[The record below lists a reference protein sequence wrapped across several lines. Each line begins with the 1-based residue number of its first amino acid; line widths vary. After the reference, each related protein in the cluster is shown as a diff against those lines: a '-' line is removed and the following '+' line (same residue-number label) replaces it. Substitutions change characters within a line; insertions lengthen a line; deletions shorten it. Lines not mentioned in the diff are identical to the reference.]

1 MTLYAPQIDL
11 PSGAYAPDAWR
22 AGDVVCLPLQ
32 HVVSRDADGQPLSR
46 AGDFV
51 WDLSCYRIPKKI
63 SRLPFWYWRNSP
75 RVIQQCELS
84 PDRIARIREMQYL
97 MLLRM
102 YRSERPTG
110 FVQLRA
116 LKGIL
121 DNLAWFAEERRSSL
135 LDVLNNAKNL
145 DEYIVH
151 VPSAKAHV
159 LMIWLRFLQTM
170 DPKNDLGFE
179 LAKPRLWGELLEKAK
194 RYRESQTQHAPLPT
208 RIYLQ
213 LIQSLGT
220 ELLAL
225 ETHWPRIEAAIRE
238 AAVLHKAHLAN
249 ANKMSASFGPEL
261 IRRHSVEG
269 ILIEYGCDLSSRGLT
284 AMLVHIQRLAK
295 LQIHVFSGMRDREAQ
310 YLPYHCMDLQ
320 RAGHGR
326 RTAWIRGVT
335 TKLSGGRAKRTGWVT
350 TEDQGFRAIRFA
362 QKVAGLIYEILGVSP
377 SAKESDKNEFPL
389 FVSTANL
396 PWNNRDADSDY
407 GHLPNQNL
415 HLKLLP
421 ESVKN
426 KLYGVIG
433 AEDLD
438 ELEAI
443 NPFRDWATEPAFEV
457 GSRWHIKTH
466 QLRRS
471 LALYANA
478 SGLVKSSSLRR
489 QLQHI
494 TNEMGYYYGRGSLYA
509 KNFLKEDPDG
519 FREHIAIEW
528 QDCEQ
533 EAQYL
538 SFTRDV
544 LNSDEPLHGPAGIFY
559 DLLKQRGEV
568 MAESEVQ
575 GQLKA
580 GRMAY
585 KSHPLGG
592 CTNVGICNKQKG
604 LRLTSGIC
612 VSEACKSLIGKHSK
626 IIKLIPVQRN
636 VVAHLDPDSIVYQ
649 MEKEELEILEEAE
662 ARWRQSSMRKDNGD
676 PVATLAQLD
685 AVVSRVPEIR
695 TSKREVRL

>member
-1 MTLYAPQIDL
+1 MTVYAPQIEL
-11 PSGAYAPDAWR
+11 PAGAHAP
-22 AGDVVCLPLQ
+22 
-32 HVVSRDADGQPLSR
+32 DGQPLSR

-63 SRLPFWYWRNSP
+63 SRLPFWYWRSSP
-75 RVIQQCELS
+75 RVIRQSELT

-102 YRSERPTG
+102 YRSERPSG

-116 LKGIL
+116 LKGVL

-159 LMIWLRFLQTM
+159 LMIWLRFLQTLN
-170 DPKNDLGFE
+170 PKNDLGFE
-179 LAKPRLWGELLEKAK
+179 LAKPRLWGDLLEKAK
-194 RYRESQTQHAPLPT
+194 RYRENQSQHAPLPT

-220 ELLAL
+220 ELVVL
-225 ETHWPRIEAAIRE
+225 ETHWPRIDAAIRE
-238 AAVLHKAHLAN
+238 AAVLHSAHLAKGK
-249 ANKMSASFGPEL
+249 KMSASFGPEL
-261 IRRHSVEG
+261 IRRHAVEQ

-295 LQIHVFSGMRDREAQ
+295 LQIHVFSGMRDGEAQ
-310 YLPYHCMDLQ
+310 YLPYHCMNLQ
-320 RAGHGR
+320 QAGHGR
-326 RTAWIRGVT
+326 KTAWIQGVT

-362 QKVAGLIYEILGVSP
+362 QKVADVVYEILGATP

-389 FVSTANL
+389 FVSTAGL
-396 PWNNRDADSDY
+396 PWIKRGADSNE
-407 GHLPNQNL
+407 GHIPNQNL

-421 ESVKN
+421 ENVKN

-433 AEDLD
+433 AEDLE
-438 ELEAI
+438 ELDAI
-443 NPFRDWATEPAFEV
+443 DPFRDWATEPAFEV
-457 GSRWHIKTH
+457 GSRWHLKTH

-494 TNEMGYYYGRGSLYA
+494 TNEMSYYYGRGSLYA
-509 KNFLKEDPDG
+509 RNFLKDAPDG
-519 FREHIAIEW
+519 FKEHIAVEW
-528 QDCEQ
+528 QDSEQ

-568 MAESEVQ
+568 MAESEVK

-636 VVAHLDPDSIVYQ
+636 IVAHLDPDSIVYQ
-649 MEKEELEILEEAE
+649 MEKEELEILEDAE
-662 ARWRQSSMRKDNGD
+662 VRWRQSYMRKGFGE
-676 PVATLAQLD
+676 PSATLAQLGED
-685 AVVSRVPEIR
+685 VSLVQEIR
-695 TSKREVRL
+695 TSKRGVRS